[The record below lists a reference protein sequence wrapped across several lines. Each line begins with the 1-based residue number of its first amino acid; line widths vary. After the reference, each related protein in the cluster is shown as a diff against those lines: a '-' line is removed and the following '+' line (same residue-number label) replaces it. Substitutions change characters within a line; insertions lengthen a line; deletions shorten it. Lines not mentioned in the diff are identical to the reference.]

1 MKTATRT
8 LLGSL
13 CLIAWVTAAGCS
25 GGTDS
30 GTDSGDNPDVVGDP
44 GPGQDGI
51 TNPDADPGTD
61 PGIPTDTGT
70 DVIPDSQADASP
82 DAQEDP
88 GIPPE
93 CEDTDGDGYGPGCE
107 NGPDCAPDDSSRH
120 AAVIWYADGDYDGFG
135 AGEGT
140 ALCVGSGDIPPGW
153 SDRGD
158 DCDDSDP
165 ATYPGA
171 REIPDDGVANACEG
185 EDLKAATADGIFVIP
200 GLPLDAPGTREEPVG
215 SLSAALDLAMAT
227 DTPRIFMSH
236 EGTNESLWIDTDV
249 AIHGGYQPI
258 EWTRSGLSSYILA
271 TDEVAVRIFQANV
284 LMTKVQ
290 IRGFEEIGSVPTHRQ
305 ATALFVENG
314 RMTMVDGG
322 VWGGSIIA
330 EDDSDETAGRTGL
343 DVTGSRV
350 TFLRS
355 HIQSGTVHA
364 KAAAAVQDAF
374 RATRA
379 TAARIASGFLTM
391 VSCPVEAFA
400 VTEAAHTRGE
410 AFAGAHATGLDIQGG
425 EVLAVRGDIYS
436 GAQAATNN
444 TDAVG
449 TQVQAHSRATSYPV
463 RVSGEARV
471 WLINSILGSDGVRS
485 LAGVWAA
492 GSAGEPIQGEAIAEL
507 TSAPLLVQDGL
518 VDALHCHL
526 YTDRESVAQATAT
539 VEAGSIDTSEQSS
552 VRLVSV
558 EDYGSARIINSV
570 GEAEVATPGSAL
582 FQVTSMGDLT
592 LWNSVAWDND
602 AGVCRVFGD
611 EACLVDAS
619 GSLDE
624 CDDLANCAA
633 LNNQVADPLWEGG
646 WNAVGDG
653 SPLLDQGLD
662 PAELGLVV
670 PTDIHGTPRPQGA
683 GFDIGAVEFQTP

>member
-1 MKTATRT
+1 MKTARRT
-8 LLGSL
+8 LLVSL
-13 CLIAWVTAAGCS
+13 CAVACVTAAGCS
-25 GGTDS
+25 GGTNS
-30 GTDSGDNPDVVGDP
+30 GTDSGGNPDVVGDP

-51 TNPDADPGTD
+51 TDPDADPGTD
-61 PGIPTDTGT
+61 PGIATDTGT
-70 DVIPDSQADASP
+70 DATPDAESDALP

-88 GIPPE
+88 GPPPE
-93 CEDTDGDGYGPGCE
+93 CEDTDGDGYGPNCE
-107 NGPDCAPDDSSRH
+107 GGPDCAPEDSSRH
-120 AAVIWYADGDYDGFG
+120 AAVVWYADGDYDGFG
-135 AGEGT
+135 AGEGVP
-140 ALCVGSGDIPPGW
+140 LCVGSGDIPPGW

-158 DCDDSDP
+158 DCDDGDP

-171 REIPDDGVANACEG
+171 PEIPDDGVANACEG

-227 DTPRIFMSH
+227 DTPRIFMAH
-236 EGTNESLWIDTDV
+236 NGTDESLWIDTDV

-271 TDEVAVRIFQANV
+271 TDEVGVRIVQAHV

-290 IRGFEEIGSVPTHRQ
+290 IRGFEETGPVPTHRE
-305 ATALFVENG
+305 ATALSVENG

-322 VWGGSIIA
+322 VWGGSIVA

-355 HIQSGTVHA
+355 NIGSGTVHVR
-364 KAAAAVQDAF
+364 AAAGVQDAF

-379 TAARIASGFLTM
+379 TAARIDSGSLTM
-391 VSCPVEAFA
+391 VACPVEAFA
-400 VTEAAHTRGE
+400 MTEAAHTRGE
-410 AFAGAHATGLDIQGG
+410 AFAGAHATGLNILGG

-444 TDAVG
+444 TDAVD

-471 WLINSILGSDGVRS
+471 WLINSVLGSDGVKS

-492 GSAGEPIQGEAIAEL
+492 GSAGEPIQGEANAEL
-507 TSAPLLVQDGL
+507 TSVPLLIRGGL

-526 YTDRESVAQATAT
+526 YADSESVAQAIAT
-539 VEAGSIDTSEQSS
+539 VEAGSIDTFEMSW

-570 GEAEVATPGSAL
+570 GQSEIATPDSAL
-582 FQVTSMGDLT
+582 FHVTSMSDLT

-611 EACLVDAS
+611 EDCLVDAA
-619 GSLDE
+619 GALDD
-624 CDDLANCAA
+624 CDELANCTAA
-633 LNNQVADPLWEGG
+633 DSLVTDPLWDGG
-646 WNAVGDG
+646 WNAALPG
-653 SPLLDQGLD
+653 SPLRDQGLD
-662 PAELGLVV
+662 PATLGLTV
-670 PTDIHGTPRPQGA
+670 PNDIHGTSRPQGA
-683 GFDIGAVEFQTP
+683 GFDIGTVEFQTP